1 MDSVDDKNSNG
12 YLDGLNGKKKRKSAN
27 ERFLEDNSEYYKFQ
41 VFSSKLRS
49 TTSTSSS
56 SYFHNSVLE
65 LLQTGK
71 VEGMRAR
78 TI

>member
-1 MDSVDDKNSNG
+1 MDNVDDKNSNG
-12 YLDGLNGKKKRKSAN
+12 YIDAMNGKKKRKSAN
-27 ERFLEDNSEYYKFQ
+27 ERFLEDNSDYYKFQ

-56 SYFHNSVLE
+56 YFHNSVLE

-71 VEGMRAR
+71 VEGSRAR
-78 TI
+78 TT

>member
-1 MDSVDDKNSNG
+1 MDNVDEKKSNG
-12 YLDGLNGKKKRKSAN
+12 YVDALNGKKKRKSAN

-49 TTSTSSS
+49 TSSSS

-71 VEGMRAR
+71 VEGSRAR
-78 TI
+78 KT